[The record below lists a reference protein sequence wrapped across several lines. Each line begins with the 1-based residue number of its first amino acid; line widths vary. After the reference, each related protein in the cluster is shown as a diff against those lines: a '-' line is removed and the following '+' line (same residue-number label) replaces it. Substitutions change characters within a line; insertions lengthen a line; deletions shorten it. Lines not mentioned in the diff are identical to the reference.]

1 MDRPGGIDKL
11 AALLLE
17 NEGRATEVARLLHD
31 EVGPTLSGIGFHL
44 QALGVP
50 VEQLA
55 PIQEYLDQAMEHV
68 RTASG
73 KLQSNVAGRSGL
85 RLALELLVER
95 TRAMTPAAVTLSVSG
110 TPRFPP
116 PVAHA
121 MYQVAELAVQN
132 ACTHAGATSIVVALA
147 DEGVEIRD
155 DGVGFDVPK
164 TRALPPGAGI
174 VRMETYA
181 GSANLHLRLAS
192 SVGKGTIIGIK
203 TV

>member
-17 NEGRATEVARLLHD
+17 NESRATEVARLLHD
-31 EVGPTLSGIGFHL
+31 EVGPTLSGVGFHL

-50 VEQLA
+50 AEQLR
-55 PIQEYLDQAMEHV
+55 PIQEYLDQAMEHM

-95 TRAMTPAAVTLSVSG
+95 ARGLAPASVTLRVSG
-110 TPRFPP
+110 TKRFPA

-121 MYQVAELAVQN
+121 MYQVAELALQN
-132 ACTHAGATSIVVALA
+132 ARGHAEASEIVVALA
-147 DEGVEIRD
+147 DEGVEVRD
-155 DGVGFDVPK
+155 NGVGFDVPK
-164 TRALPPGAGI
+164 TRAYPPGAGI

-192 SVGKGTIIGIK
+192 TPGKGTIVGIK
-203 TV
+203 PI

>member
-17 NEGRATEVARLLHD
+17 SESRATEVARLLHD
-31 EVGPTLSGIGFHL
+31 EVGPTLSGVGFHL

-50 VEQLA
+50 AEQLR
-55 PIQEYLDQAMEHV
+55 PIQEYLD
-68 RTASG
+68 
-73 KLQSNVAGRSGL
+73 VAGRSGL

-95 TRAMTPAAVTLSVSG
+95 ARGLAPASVTLRVSG
-110 TPRFPP
+110 TKRFPA

-121 MYQVAELAVQN
+121 MYQVAELALQN
-132 ACTHAGATSIVVALA
+132 ARGHAEASEIVVALA
-147 DEGVEIRD
+147 DEGVEVRD
-155 DGVGFDVPK
+155 NGVGFDVPK
-164 TRALPPGAGI
+164 TRAYPPGAGI

-192 SVGKGTIIGIK
+192 TPGKGTIVGIK
-203 TV
+203 TI

>member
-17 NEGRATEVARLLHD
+17 SESRATEVARLLHD

-50 VEQLA
+50 RDQLG

-95 TRAMTPAAVTLSVSG
+95 TRALTPAAVALRVSG
-110 TPRFPP
+110 TPRFPA

-121 MYQVAELAVQN
+121 MYQVAELALQN
-132 ACTHAGATSIVVALA
+132 ACAHAGAKEIAVVLS
-147 DEGVEIRD
+147 DDGVEIRD
-155 DGVGFDVPK
+155 NGVGFDVPK
-164 TRALPPGAGI
+164 TRAFPPGAGM

-203 TV
+203 TI

>member
-17 NEGRATEVARLLHD
+17 SESRATEVARLLHD

-50 VEQLA
+50 ADQLG

-85 RLALELLVER
+85 RLALEMLVER
-95 TRAMTPAAVTLSVSG
+95 MRALTPASVSLRVSG
-110 TPRFPP
+110 TPRFPA

-121 MYQVAELAVQN
+121 IYQAAELALQN
-132 ACTHAGATSIVVALA
+132 ACAHAGATEIVVALA
-147 DEGVEIRD
+147 DDGVEIQD
-155 DGVGFDVPK
+155 NGVGFDIPRI
-164 TRALPPGAGI
+164 RAVPPGAGI

-192 SVGKGTIIGIK
+192 SVEK
-203 TV
+203 VQS

>member
-17 NEGRATEVARLLHD
+17 NESRATEVARLLHD

-50 VEQLA
+50 AEQLG

-68 RTASG
+68 RAASG

-85 RLALELLVER
+85 RLALEMLVER
-95 TRAMTPAAVTLSVSG
+95 TRGLTPAAVTFSVSG
-110 TPRFPP
+110 APRFPA

-121 MYQVAELAVQN
+121 MYQVAELALRN
-132 ACTHAGATSIVVALA
+132 ASEHAQAGEIVVALA
-147 DEGVEIRD
+147 DDGVEIRD
-155 DGVGFDVPK
+155 NGVGFDVLS
-164 TRALPPGAGI
+164 TRAQPPGTGI
-174 VRMETYA
+174 VRMEAYA
-181 GSANLHLRLAS
+181 GSGNLHLRLDS
-192 SVGKGTIIGIK
+192 SVGKGTIVGIK
-203 TV
+203 TI

>member
-17 NEGRATEVARLLHD
+17 HESRATEVARLLHN

-50 VEQLA
+50 AEQLG

-68 RTASG
+68 RAASG

-85 RLALELLVER
+85 RLALEILVER
-95 TRAMTPAAVTLSVSG
+95 ARGSTPAGVALRVSG
-110 TPRFPP
+110 TPRFPA
-116 PVAHA
+116 PVAHV
-121 MYQVAELAVQN
+121 MYQVAELALQN
-132 ACTHAGATSIVVALA
+132 ACAHAVASEIVVALA
-147 DEGVEIRD
+147 DDGVEIRD
-155 DGVGFDVPK
+155 NGVGFDVPGI
-164 TRALPPGAGI
+164 RECPPGAGV

-181 GSANLHLRLAS
+181 GDAKLHLRLAS
-192 SVGKGTIIGIK
+192 APGKGTIVKIQ
-203 TV
+203 TM

>member
-17 NEGRATEVARLLHD
+17 SESRATEVARLLHD

-50 VEQLA
+50 AEQLG
-55 PIQEYLDQAMEHV
+55 PIQEYLNEAMEHV
-68 RTASG
+68 RAASG

-95 TRAMTPAAVTLSVSG
+95 TKGLTAAAVTLRLIGS
-110 TPRFPP
+110 PRFPA

-121 MYQVAELAVQN
+121 MYQVAELALQN
-132 ACTHAGATSIVVALA
+132 AHVHASASEIVVTLA
-147 DEGVEIRD
+147 GDGVEIRD
-155 DGVGFDVPK
+155 NGVGFDLSK
-164 TRALPPGAGI
+164 AQASPPGAGL
-174 VRMETYA
+174 VRMESHA
-181 GSANLHLRLAS
+181 GTANLQLRLAS
-192 SVGKGTIIGIK
+192 AAGKGTIVGIK
-203 TV
+203 TI

>member
-1 MDRPGGIDKL
+1 MDRAGGIDKL

-17 NEGRATEVARLLHD
+17 NESRATEVARLLHD

-50 VEQLA
+50 AEQLS

-95 TRAMTPAAVTLSVSG
+95 TRGVIPASVTLRVSG
-110 TPRFPP
+110 TPRFPA

-121 MYQVAELAVQN
+121 MYQVAELALQN
-132 ACTHAGATSIVVALA
+132 ACAHARATEIVVAMA
-147 DEGVEIRD
+147 DQGIEVRD
-155 DGVGFDVPK
+155 NGVGFDVPK
-164 TRALPPGAGI
+164 TQAHPPGAGI

-192 SVGKGTIIGIK
+192 SVGKGTIVGIK
-203 TV
+203 TI